1 MAITVHL
8 IADWKLESLMID
20 FVHVPGSH
28 TGVNMEEVVKTSLD
42 EMGILNKTVGF
53 TIDNAG
59 NNRTILK
66 QLKE

>member
-1 MAITVHL
+1 MDITVHFITGWQFHPL
-8 IADWKLESLMID
+8 LID